1 MTVSAFGSFFYEA
14 LPNPKSS
21 YQAEVVEL
29 SSKQE
34 YGFRMTQMQLKASF
48 SPLPYREDQ
57 RGPRKRKLT
66 RTALFGRTDRVL
78 NPKLACFVS
87 GITIPRVLVAVR
99 VGGAV
104 RVGSGKLPNW
114 IHIHA
119 WFICLLLWLRWSGL
133 SLSA

>member
-14 LPNPKSS
+14 LPSPKSS

-34 YGFRMTQMQLKASF
+34 YGFGMTRMQLKASS

-78 NPKLACFVS
+78 NP
-87 GITIPRVLVAVR
+87 
-99 VGGAV
+99 
-104 RVGSGKLPNW
+104 
-114 IHIHA
+114 
-119 WFICLLLWLRWSGL
+119 
-133 SLSA
+133 